1 MSHFAIGCRQVWGGL
16 KTMFGYSAKRAAQ
29 SGAQKVAQ
37 QASYKGPAWSEIC
50 ARQPLALPAPTAAQ
64 LAKDVPTV
72 CVPKVLN
79 GLNLSELRM
88 SQEILK
94 DGTHVRYFRAPGN
107 NKILLKME
115 DKGVCHKE
123 WIYGTHGRPD
133 NITFIK
139 TVGNGDRYVCIKNG
153 NHVQVQKEAIKYK
166 DGINQKV
173 STNDLYYSDTMGT
186 GYHYNV
192 TNGYNGVNASRLDI
206 QGKYPD
212 YRYVRD
218 EAKLTDV
225 KQYFETPYK
234 LANVENK
241 NHDIQQHVVDFFE
254 NLYRTKSE
262 DAYLKVLTDINNA
275 QAGVKANFI
284 DDIQESLFAPYRA

>member
-16 KTMFGYSAKRAAQ
+16 KTMFGYGVKRAAQ
-29 SGAQKVAQ
+29 QGARQTAR
-37 QASYKGPAWSEIC
+37 YTPTLSELFP
-50 ARQPLALPAPTAAQ
+50 RQPLALPAPTAAQ

-115 DKGVCHKE
+115 DQGICHKE
-123 WIYGTHGRPD
+123 WIYGKHGGPD
-133 NITFIK
+133 NFTFIK

-166 DGINQKV
+166 DGINQKI

-192 TNGYNGVNASRLDI
+192 TNGYNGVKTRCLDI
-206 QGKYPD
+206 RGKYPD
-212 YRYVRD
+212 YTYVLD
-218 EAKLTDV
+218 EATKNSV
-225 KQYFETPYK
+225 KQHFETPYK
-234 LANVENK
+234 LDNVGTK
-241 NHDIQQHVVDFFE
+241 HACPQYVYDFAD
-254 NLYRTKSE
+254 NLYRKSE
-262 DAYLKVLTDINNA
+262 NAYTKVLTDVSNA
-275 QAGVKANFI
+275 RLGVKDNFV
-284 DDIQESLFAPYRA
+284 DDIQEALFAPYRA

>member
-1 MSHFAIGCRQVWGGL
+1 MNYFSIGCRQVWGGL
-16 KTMFGYSAKRAAQ
+16 KTMFGYGAKN
-29 SGAQKVAQ
+29 VAKQ
-37 QASYKGPAWSEIC
+37 GTRQTARYTGPTLSEMC

-94 DGTHVRYFRAPGN
+94 DGTHVRFFRAPGN

-115 DKGVCHKE
+115 DKGLLHKE
-123 WIYGTHGRPD
+123 WIYGQHGGP
-133 NITFIK
+133 NNFIFVK
-139 TVGNGDRYVCIKNG
+139 TVGNGDRYVCVKNG
-153 NHVQVQKEAIKYK
+153 NHVQVQKEAVKYK

-192 TNGYNGVNASRLDI
+192 TNGYNGVNTSCLDVR
-206 QGKYPD
+206 GKYPD
-212 YRYVRD
+212 HTYVYD
-218 EAKLTDV
+218 EAAKRSV
-225 KQYFETPYK
+225 KQNFEK
-234 LANVENK
+234 LYILN
-241 NHDIQQHVVDFFE
+241 DIGSYRRHLSQNAYDFLG
-254 NLYRTKSE
+254 NLYKKSE
-262 DAYLKVLTDINNA
+262 NVYLKVHDDINRA
-275 QAGVKANFI
+275 REGVKANFI
-284 DDIQESLFAPYRA
+284 DDIQETLFAPYRA